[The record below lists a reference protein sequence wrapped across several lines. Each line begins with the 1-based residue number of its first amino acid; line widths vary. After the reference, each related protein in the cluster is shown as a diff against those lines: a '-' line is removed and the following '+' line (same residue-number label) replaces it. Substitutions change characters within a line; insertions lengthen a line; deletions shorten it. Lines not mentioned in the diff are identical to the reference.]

1 MQNWNINLDKKNDKV
16 YKYWQKS
23 KDQSQKPFQCR
34 NTIKFSSSVDHNSM
48 YLIEETTNSNGNIFI
63 KQHRFNKSEML
74 KYLVEKKNQY
84 LIFVDGKNIFEK
96 TPTIKQNKPT
106 YNNKEYKNIGGSI
119 HRLGYQ
125 SSFNQKFC

>member
-1 MQNWNINLDKKNDKV
+1 MQNWNVNLDKNDKV

-23 KDQSQKPFQCR
+23 KDQSQKPYQCK
-34 NTIKFSSSVDHNSM
+34 NTIKLSSSVDHNSM

-84 LIFVDGKNIFEK
+84 SILVDGKDIFQK
-96 TPTIKQNKPT
+96 TPVNINPHKPV
-106 YNNKEYKNIGGSI
+106 YKNKEYKNIGGSI

-125 SSFNQKFC
+125 SSFNEKYR